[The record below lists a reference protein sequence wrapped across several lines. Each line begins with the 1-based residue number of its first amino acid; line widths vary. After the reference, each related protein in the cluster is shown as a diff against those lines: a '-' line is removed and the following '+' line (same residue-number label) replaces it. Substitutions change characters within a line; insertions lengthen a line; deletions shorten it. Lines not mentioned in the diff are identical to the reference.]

1 MNIAGGTVYLVG
13 AGPGDPGLITV
24 AGLTLVRH
32 ADVIVHDRLVAS
44 ELVGEARSGAEII
57 DAGKAVG
64 RHRYS
69 QSWINALIVDRAS
82 KGLGVVRLKGGDPFL
97 LGRGFEELTA
107 CREAGVP
114 CVVVPG
120 VSSALAAPA
129 AVGVP
134 LSHRG
139 AARSIAIITGQVG
152 LGQPGPS
159 LNFAALAAM
168 DTVVILMG
176 RANLPDLAQSLID
189 AGRNPTTPAA
199 CIERAT
205 TPKQRMA
212 VGTLATIADRADAE
226 GLLAPVV
233 TVIGEVAASATTTG
247 CRELWP
253 LLRPVV
259 RVPRAV

>member
-13 AGPGDPGLITV
+13 AGPGDPDLITV
-24 AGLTLVRH
+24 RGLAILRC

-44 ELVGEARSGAEII
+44 ELLDEAHSGVEII
-57 DAGKAVG
+57 DAGKAPG

-69 QSWINALIVDRAS
+69 QKWINALIVDRA
-82 KGLGVVRLKGGDPFL
+82 KRGLTVLRLKGGDPFL

-120 VSSALAAPA
+120 VSSAQAAPA

-134 LSHRG
+134 LTRRG
-139 AARSIAIITGQVG
+139 VARSIAIITGQVG
-152 LGQPGPS
+152 RGMPGPS

-168 DTVVILMG
+168 DTIVILMG
-176 RANLPDLAQSLID
+176 RANLSELVQSLIG
-189 AGRNPTTPAA
+189 AGRDPATPAA

-205 TPKQRMA
+205 TPKQRA
-212 VGTLATIADRADAE
+212 VVGTLATIADRADAE
-226 GLLAPVV
+226 GLSAPVV
-233 TVIGEVAASATTTG
+233 TVIGEVASSAVATG
-247 CRELWP
+247 YRELWP
-253 LLRPVV
+253 LLKPIE
-259 RVPRAV
+259 RVPRAI